1 MPDSAAID
9 DPRSLIE
16 SGVLDH
22 VPMSSD
28 GHPRLT
34 SLPTY
39 DWCGVDPATALSL
52 GAVPRQ
58 PPIPELL
65 SDPSGT
71 ALPLVGDD
79 ADGSD
84 EPLIN
89 IRHPRVRVLGAY
101 WHSGWPYALPEAV
114 MRQGA
119 ALRLVNAVDD
129 LPEGFGLAVWD
140 AWRDPRLQAE
150 LHKLAYAD
158 GTLAPGFVNPP
169 SADPATPP
177 PHATG
182 GTVDV
187 TLTWQSIPLNLGTRF
202 DEFSHQ
208 AHARSL
214 ETVADSDPL
223 ALSRDL
229 RRLLRAVMFKAGF
242 VQLDCEWWHFE
253 NGTRLWA
260 AVKGKA
266 PRYLATSP
274 FEDEDAAT

>member
-1 MPDSAAID
+1 MPSDSRTRVTA
-9 DPRSLIE
+9 
-16 SGVLDH
+16 
-22 VPMSSD
+22 
-28 GHPRLT
+28 
-34 SLPTY
+34 LPTY
-39 DWCGVDPATALSL
+39 DWCGVDPSDVAELRAPE
-52 GAVPRQ
+52 GVA
-58 PPIPELL
+58 PIPELL
-65 SDPSGT
+65 SDTSGEQ
-71 ALPLVGDD
+71 LPLVGDD

-84 EPLIN
+84 EPLIE
-89 IRHPRVRVLGAY
+89 IRHPRVRVLGSY
-101 WHSGWPYALPEAV
+101 FHSGWPYSLPEAF

-140 AWRDPRLQAE
+140 AWRDPRLQSE
-150 LHKLAYAD
+150 LHALAYAD

-169 SADPATPP
+169 SENPATPP

-182 GTVDV
+182 GTVDL
-187 TLTWQSIPLNLGTRF
+187 TLTWHSVPLNLGTRF
-202 DEFSHQ
+202 DEFADA

-214 ETVADSDPL
+214 ESVADGDPL
-223 ALSRDL
+223 AVSRDL
-229 RRLLRAVMFKAGF
+229 RRLLRAVMWKAGF

-274 FEDEDAAT
+274 YADDA

>member
-1 MPDSAAID
+1 MPLDS
-9 DPRSLIE
+9 RT
-16 SGVLDH
+16 
-22 VPMSSD
+22 
-28 GHPRLT
+28 RLT

-39 DWCGVDPATALSL
+39 GWCGVDPANVAGIVAPPAAT
-52 GAVPRQ
+52 
-58 PPIPELL
+58 PIPELF
-65 SDPSGT
+65 SDTSG
-71 ALPLVGDD
+71 AELPLVGDD

-89 IRHPRVRVLGAY
+89 IRHPRIRVLGSY
-101 WHSGWPYALPEAV
+101 FHSGWPHSLPEAL

-129 LPEGFGLAVWD
+129 LPDGFGLAVWD
-140 AWRDPRLQAE
+140 AWRDPKLQAD
-150 LHKLAYAD
+150 LHSLAYAD
-158 GTLAPGFVNPP
+158 GKLAPGFVNPP
-169 SADPATPP
+169 SPDPATPP

-182 GTVDV
+182 GTVDL
-187 TLTWQSIPLNLGTRF
+187 TLTWESEPLNLGTRF
-202 DEFSHQ
+202 DEFSSR

-214 ETVADSDPL
+214 ESVPDSDPL
-223 ALSRDL
+223 ALCRDL
-229 RRLLRAVMFKAGF
+229 RRLLRSVMWKAGF

-274 FEDEDAAT
+274 YGEDDQ